1 MSFEILS
8 AVATWL
14 SSIDFDRA
22 FGLFLQTLV
31 TGLSIGGI
39 YSLMAVGYSLIFSV
53 LSFSNFAHG
62 AVIMLAA
69 YMGLALATNLNLG
82 FGLVLAG
89 SIVGAGILAVC
100 NERFAY
106 SVLRRR
112 KAPPLFLMI
121 SAMGC
126 AMFLEN
132 MVYATIGSRFYS
144 FPDFFGRQVVN
155 LWGASLSLLDI
166 YAFIISLGAICA
178 LHFFITWTKTGIAI
192 RAGVN
197 DMTMCSLMGVNTDRL
212 ISIVFFLAGAFAGV
226 AGIFLGIRFLV
237 YPTMGWITNKAYIAA
252 VIGGLGSLP
261 GALLGGLILGVL
273 ETFVSVYISSILRDV
288 FSFTALIVLLICRPN
303 GLLGRET
310 EEKV

>member
-1 MSFEILS
+1 M
-8 AVATWL
+8 
-14 SSIDFDRA
+14 
-22 FGLFLQTLV
+22 FLQTLV
-31 TGLSIGGI
+31 TGLSIGGV
-39 YSLMAVGYSLIFSV
+39 YSLMAVGYSLIFSI

-62 AVIMLAA
+62 AVIMLGA
-69 YMGLALATNLNLG
+69 YIGLGLATKLHLG
-82 FGLVLAG
+82 LGLVLAG
-89 SIVGAGILAVC
+89 SVVGAGILSVC
-100 NERFAY
+100 NERVAY
-106 SVLRRR
+106 AVLRRR
-112 KAPPLFLMI
+112 RAPSLFLMI

-144 FPDFFGRQVVN
+144 FPEYFNRQVIS
-155 LWGASLSLLDI
+155 LWGASLSLLDLS
-166 YAFIISLGAICA
+166 AFAASVGSIFA

-226 AGIFLGIRFLV
+226 AGVFLGIKYLV
-237 YPTMGWITNKAYIAA
+237 YPTMGWVTNKAYIAA

-261 GALLGGLILGVL
+261 GALVGGLILGVL
-273 ETFVSVYISSILRDV
+273 ESLVSVYVSSVLRDV
-288 FSFTALIVLLICRPN
+288 FSFTMLIALLIWLPN
-303 GLLGRET
+303 GLMGRET